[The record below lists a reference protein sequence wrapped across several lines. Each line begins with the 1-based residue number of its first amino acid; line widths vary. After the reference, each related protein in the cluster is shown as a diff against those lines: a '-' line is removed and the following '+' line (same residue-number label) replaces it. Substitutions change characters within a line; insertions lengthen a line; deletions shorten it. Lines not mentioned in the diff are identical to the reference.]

1 MDHHIPDLDDHDES
15 VRIAVNALG
24 DMLNGAAR
32 SDGAHLTIIFLSCQF
47 DPQMIIA
54 SRSLSSS
61 SSSKS
66 ISSSTLLTM
75 SSSQAFSHITENT
88 NVTLAPPSGLV
99 SRMSHIPLVECA
111 IWAYEQG
118 KALSRVVKV
127 CNSFY
132 ISLVY

>member
-1 MDHHIPDLDDHDES
+1 MFYGQTRIFVMDHHIPDLDDHDES

-24 DMLNGAAR
+24 DMRNGAAR
-32 SDGAHLTIIFLSCQF
+32 SDGAHLIIIFLSCQF

-88 NVTLAPPSGLV
+88 TLTL
-99 SRMSHIPLVECA
+99 H
-111 IWAYEQG
+111 
-118 KALSRVVKV
+118 
-127 CNSFY
+127 
-132 ISLVY
+132 